1 GEQPPEQSE
10 WQRLV
15 EDPAFGTLEVAK
27 THAGVDDDAAADA
40 GAISVSTTGAESSR
54 GLRTA
59 CIICGDRIHIRVSIR
74 APCQHYY
81 CYDCVRDLIR
91 SCTSDESLYPP
102 RCCNQ
107 PLVDTVFLPV
117 LPLHIRTAFQVK
129 SREFGTLAMHRIYCP
144 SPTCS
149 AFLGSSESIQGDIHC
164 SVCPTSVCS
173 QCKQRAHPGERC
185 PEDTATLAV
194 RAFAAEQRW
203 QTCPGCR
210 GVIELH
216 TGCYHMTCR
225 CRTEFCYVC
234 AEPWKNC
241 TCPQWDEDRLV
252 EVVQRRVEEEMG
264 PRAAVAQPVAFQR
277 TVQQRVAQLR
287 DNHDCDVHWWRRRYG
302 GAQCEECYHFL
313 PEYILVCRNCQLQAC
328 VRCSRNRL

>member
-1 GEQPPEQSE
+1 
-10 WQRLV
+10 
-15 EDPAFGTLEVAK
+15 
-27 THAGVDDDAAADA
+27 
-40 GAISVSTTGAESSR
+40 
-54 GLRTA
+54 
-59 CIICGDRIHIRVSIR
+59 
-74 APCQHYY
+74 
-81 CYDCVRDLIR
+81 
-91 SCTSDESLYPP
+91 
-102 RCCNQ
+102 
-107 PLVDTVFLPV
+107 
-117 LPLHIRTAFQVK
+117 
-129 SREFGTLAMHRIYCP
+129 MHRIYCP

-149 AFLGSSESIQGDIHC
+149 AFLGSSENIQGDIY
-164 SVCPTSVCS
+164 CPACHTSVCS
-173 QCKQRAHPGERC
+173 ACKQRAHPGERC

-234 AEPWKNC
+234 AERWKNC

-287 DNHDCDVHWWRRRYG
+287 DNHDCDVHRWRRRNG

-313 PEYILVCRNCQLQAC
+313 REYILVLTSAHTTMTMLTAIIGLPKLSIASL
-328 VRCSRNRL
+328 CSLLP